1 MKLLDKYKLYRNV
14 TKQKPYYIM
23 VYMPYVL
30 YSTDNYKI
38 DTMCIRKQDLINI
51 KPKFFKTRYYAYIS
65 KNGERGVIEL
75 KSLLAKKLFM
85 YGKNNYRI

>member
-1 MKLLDKYKLYRNV
+1 MNIFEKYKLYRNIM
-14 TKQKPYYIM
+14 KQKPYHII

-30 YSTDNYKI
+30 YNTDDYTI

-51 KPKFFKTRYYAYIS
+51 KPNLFKTRYYAYVG
-65 KNGERGVIEL
+65 KRGEGGVIEL

-85 YGKNNYRI
+85 YGKNNDRI